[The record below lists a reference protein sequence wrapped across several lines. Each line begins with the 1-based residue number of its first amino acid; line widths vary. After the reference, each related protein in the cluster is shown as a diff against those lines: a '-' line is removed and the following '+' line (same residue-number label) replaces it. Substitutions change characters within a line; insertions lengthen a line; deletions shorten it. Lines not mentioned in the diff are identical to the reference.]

1 MYTLIANFGLARALR
16 AEFVPFVIAL
26 ITAQLFFKW
35 GSFSLELLGFV
46 VLWAVLGFIS
56 DRVMPA
62 PGKD

>member
-1 MYTLIANFGLARALR
+1 MFTLISNFGLARALR

-35 GSFSLELLGFV
+35 GSFSLELVGFV